1 MIKNNKIYYNNSKN
15 RMDRRRLILS
25 FVLNILMIILAIS
38 TIIIEIVNIH
48 NNPDSVYQN
57 VWGLFRYFTIDGN
70 ILSLIFTIIIS
81 VNQYKALRIPKE
93 QSIKDIIVSQFLY
106 TISLMSACTDF
117 VIFVVVV
124 LIFIPMADSTWRKAL
139 VGSYNSSSFHV
150 TIPILLNLR
159 FIFLDIRERDYKFYE
174 KFIGGVP
181 MCIYGVLMF
190 ILCSAKVF
198 KSFDKNV
205 EGGDGK
211 IPYPFLD
218 VYHQHWLFCLG
229 IAVFIFV
236 FGFGIG
242 FLLDFLNKK
251 CEKLVWPYE
260 FNRDSDIENNFNKE
274 NEIEPNS
281 NE

>member
-1 MIKNNKIYYNNSKN
+1 MEIDK
-15 RMDRRRLILS
+15 RRLVLS
-25 FVLNILMIILAIS
+25 FVLNILMIILAVS
-38 TIIIEIVNIH
+38 TLIIEIVNIH
-48 NNPDSVYQN
+48 HNPDSVYQN

-81 VNQYKALRIPKE
+81 IKQYKGLRMPKG
-93 QSIKDIIVSQFLY
+93 QNIKDIIATQFLY
-106 TISLMSACTDF
+106 TISLMSSCTDF
-117 VIFVVVV
+117 VIFIVVV

-139 VGSYNSSSFHV
+139 VGSYNSSCFHV

-159 FIFLDIRERDYKFYE
+159 FIFLDVRERDFKFYE
-174 KFIGGVP
+174 KFIGGAP
-181 MCIYGVLMF
+181 MCIYGVVMF
-190 ILCSAKVF
+190 ILCIAKVF

-229 IAVFIFV
+229 IAIFIFV

-251 CEKLVWPYE
+251 CEKLILPYDINVDSE
-260 FNRDSDIENNFNKE
+260 VENNYNRDNVL
-274 NEIEPNS
+274 EPNS
-281 NE
+281 NDSNE